1 MIKTLFSKFHLLTP
15 SLTQPQVGAICPL
28 TKLSDNLVPR
38 SQRQVV
44 EQTGVFRRG
53 EKEVIFKI
61 EEWLGVGDWVR
72 MKYRFFQ
79 YLTKR
84 SSRQLNQDDLKIV
97 VGPIGYRPIPGI
109 FSFSFSFFFSAGK
122 RLLLQ
127 MPALPYSSL
136 RVPSTHT
143 FSESS

>member
-1 MIKTLFSKFHLLTP
+1 MIITLFSKFHLLTP
-15 SLTQPQVGAICPL
+15 SLSQPQVGAICPL

-79 YLTKR
+79 YFY
-84 SSRQLNQDDLKIV
+84 QKI
-97 VGPIGYRPIPGI
+97 
-109 FSFSFSFFFSAGK
+109 
-122 RLLLQ
+122 L
-127 MPALPYSSL
+127 
-136 RVPSTHT
+136 
-143 FSESS
+143 